1 MSFLND
7 KDKENEKNIS
17 VTLVTPDDSEKNAIV
32 ISFSEMWKYAKKFFA
47 LWISL
52 AVVAAFVSVGIA
64 YAFQKS
70 FYFGD
75 ATALIGLNYDGIDEG
90 LDPNGDELD
99 ITKIKSPSVI
109 ENALTNLD
117 MNIEQ
122 SDIIRQNL
130 NITGVVPEDAMD
142 EMSMYYD
149 VFTNGNNSA
158 LQAAQSI
165 LDSKFYPSK
174 YLVTFNYFKAGFS
187 FEEGKE
193 ILNEVLNSYRSYFFE
208 TYNYNVALGSSVSI
222 VDYTTYDYAEAVN
235 IFSNSIDSVTD
246 YLNNLKQGDTS
257 NFRSSATGYSFDDL
271 LAEASLI
278 KNNDLDRTS
287 SYVTINNITKND
299 KDSMVSYYK
308 YLVEQLERK
317 KAVSTST
324 LNSIND
330 SIASYEKD
338 PLIMVVGS
346 DNESS
351 TEENGKPVTKDVNKA
366 YDELVSQKI
375 DTQKTISSYSKSI
388 RYYNSIIS
396 AFNKSKSSSKEEI
409 AKAEDYLSVLND
421 RLQKLIDNTNKT
433 AEEYYSNVAF
443 ANAYKVLVPA
453 SGSQKEVVSSNVKMP
468 VLISEALL
476 FVIYLGIIVVGSI
489 VSVNKKKKEEI
500 IENPSNIDNE
510 TCE

>member
-17 VTLVTPDDSEKNAIV
+17 VTLVTPDDSEKNSIV
-32 ISFSEMWKYAKKFFA
+32 ISFAEMWKYAKKFFA

-52 AVVAAFVSVGIA
+52 AIVAVFVSVGIA

-70 FYFGD
+70 FYLGD
-75 ATALIGLNYDGIDEG
+75 ATALIGLNYDGVDKG
-90 LDPNGDELD
+90 LDPNGNKLD

-109 ENALTNLD
+109 ESALTNLD
-117 MNIEQ
+117 MNTEE

-130 NITGVVPEDAMD
+130 NITGVVPEDAMN
-142 EMSMYYD
+142 EMTMYYD
-149 VFTNGNNSA
+149 VFSNGSNSA

-165 LDSKFYPSK
+165 LDSKFYSSK

-208 TYNYNVALGSSVSI
+208 TYNYNVALGSSVSV

-235 IFSNSIDSVTD
+235 IFSNSLDSVTD
-246 YLNNLKQGDTS
+246 YLNNIKQSDTS
-257 NFRSSATGYSFDDL
+257 SFRSSVTGYSFDDL

-278 KNNDLDRTS
+278 KNNDLDRSS
-287 SYVTINNITKND
+287 SYITINNITKND
-299 KDSMVSYYK
+299 KDSMISYYK

-317 KAVSTST
+317 KAVSVST

-330 SIASYEKD
+330 SISSYEKD

-351 TEENGKPVTKDVNKA
+351 TEEDGKTVSQNINKA
-366 YDELVSQKI
+366 YDDLVSQKI
-375 DTQKTISSYSKSI
+375 DTQKTISSYSKNI

-396 AFNKSKSSSKEEI
+396 AFNKSRTSSKEEI

-443 ANAYKVLVPA
+443 ANAFKVLVPA
-453 SGSQKEVVSSNVKMP
+453 SGSQKEVVTSNMKMP
-468 VLISEALL
+468 VLMSEALL
-476 FVIYLGIIVVGSI
+476 FVTYIGIVVVGSI
-489 VSVNKKKKEEI
+489 VSANKKKKENTADNL
-500 IENPSNIDNE
+500 IETDDKTSE
-510 TCE
+510 

>member
-17 VTLVTPDDSEKNAIV
+17 VTLVTPDDSEKNSIV
-32 ISFSEMWKYAKKFFA
+32 ISFAEMWEYAKKFFA
-47 LWISL
+47 LWLSL
-52 AVVAAFVSVGIA
+52 AIVAAFVSVGIA

-70 FYFGD
+70 FYLGD
-75 ATALIGLNYDGIDEG
+75 ATALIGLNYDGINKG
-90 LDPNGDELD
+90 LDPNGNKLD

-109 ENALTNLD
+109 ESALTNLD
-117 MNIEQ
+117 MNTEE

-130 NITGVVPEDAMD
+130 NITGVVPEDAMN
-142 EMSMYYD
+142 EMTMYYD
-149 VFTNGNNSA
+149 VFSNGSNSA

-165 LDSKFYPSK
+165 LDSKFYSSK

-208 TYNYNVALGSSVSI
+208 TYNYNVALGSSVSV

-235 IFSNSIDSVTD
+235 IFSNSLDSVTD
-246 YLNNLKQGDTS
+246 YLNNIKQSDTS
-257 NFRSSATGYSFDDL
+257 SFRSSVTGYSFDDL

-278 KNNDLDRTS
+278 KNNDLDRSS
-287 SYVTINNITKND
+287 SYITINNITKND
-299 KDSMVSYYK
+299 KDSMISYYK

-317 KAVSTST
+317 KAVSVST

-330 SIASYEKD
+330 SISSYEKD

-346 DNESS
+346 DSESS
-351 TEENGKPVTKDVNKA
+351 TEEDGKTVSQNINKA
-366 YDELVSQKI
+366 YDDLVSQKI
-375 DTQKTISSYSKSI
+375 DTQKTISSYSKNI

-396 AFNKSKSSSKEEI
+396 AFNKSRTSSKEEI

-443 ANAYKVLVPA
+443 ANTFKVLVPA
-453 SGSQKEVVSSNVKMP
+453 SGSQKEVVTSNMKMP
-468 VLISEALL
+468 VLMSEALL
-476 FVIYLGIIVVGSI
+476 FVAYIGIIVVGSI
-489 VSVNKKKKEEI
+489 VSANKKKKENTADNL
-500 IENPSNIDNE
+500 IETDGKTSE
-510 TCE
+510 

>member
-1 MSFLND
+1 ML
-7 KDKENEKNIS
+7 
-17 VTLVTPDDSEKNAIV
+17 
-32 ISFSEMWKYAKKFFA
+32 
-47 LWISL
+47 
-52 AVVAAFVSVGIA
+52 
-64 YAFQKS
+64 
-70 FYFGD
+70 
-75 ATALIGLNYDGIDEG
+75 
-90 LDPNGDELD
+90 
-99 ITKIKSPSVI
+99 
-109 ENALTNLD
+109 
-117 MNIEQ
+117 
-122 SDIIRQNL
+122 
-130 NITGVVPEDAMD
+130 
-142 EMSMYYD
+142 
-149 VFTNGNNSA
+149 
-158 LQAAQSI
+158 
-165 LDSKFYPSK
+165 
-174 YLVTFNYFKAGFS
+174 
-187 FEEGKE
+187 
-193 ILNEVLNSYRSYFFE
+193 
-208 TYNYNVALGSSVSI
+208 
-222 VDYTTYDYAEAVN
+222 
-235 IFSNSIDSVTD
+235 
-246 YLNNLKQGDTS
+246 
-257 NFRSSATGYSFDDL
+257 FRS
-271 LAEASLI
+271 

-317 KAVSTST
+317 KAVSAST

-346 DNESS
+346 DSESS
-351 TEENGKPVTKDVNKA
+351 TEENGKTVTKDVNKA

-476 FVIYLGIIVVGSI
+476 FVVYMGIIVIGSI
-489 VSVNKKKKEEI
+489 ISANKKKKEEI
-500 IENPSNIDNE
+500 IENPSDVDNE
-510 TCE
+510 IRE

>member
-17 VTLVTPDDSEKNAIV
+17 VTLVTPDDSEKNSIV
-32 ISFSEMWKYAKKFFA
+32 ISFAEMWKYAKKFFA

-52 AVVAAFVSVGIA
+52 AIVAVFVSVGIA

-70 FYFGD
+70 FYLGD
-75 ATALIGLNYDGIDEG
+75 ATALIGLNYDGVDKG
-90 LDPNGDELD
+90 LDPNGNKLD

-109 ENALTNLD
+109 ESALTNLD
-117 MNIEQ
+117 MNTEE

-130 NITGVVPEDAMD
+130 NITGVVPEDAMN
-142 EMSMYYD
+142 EMTMYYD
-149 VFTNGNNSA
+149 VFSNGSNSA

-165 LDSKFYPSK
+165 LDSKFYSSK

-208 TYNYNVALGSSVSI
+208 TYNYNVALGSSVSV

-235 IFSNSIDSVTD
+235 IFSNSLDSVTD
-246 YLNNLKQGDTS
+246 YLNNIKQSDTS
-257 NFRSSATGYSFDDL
+257 SFRSSVTGYSFDDL

-278 KNNDLDRTS
+278 KNNDLDRSS
-287 SYVTINNITKND
+287 SYITINNITKND
-299 KDSMVSYYK
+299 KDSMISYYK

-317 KAVSTST
+317 KAVSVST

-330 SIASYEKD
+330 SISSYEKD

-346 DNESS
+346 DSESS
-351 TEENGKPVTKDVNKA
+351 TEEDGKTVSQNINKA
-366 YDELVSQKI
+366 YDDLVSQKI
-375 DTQKTISSYSKSI
+375 DTQKTISSYSKNI

-396 AFNKSKSSSKEEI
+396 AFNKSRTSSKEEI

-443 ANAYKVLVPA
+443 ANAFKVLVPA
-453 SGSQKEVVSSNVKMP
+453 SGSQKEVVTSNMKMP
-468 VLISEALL
+468 VLMSEALL
-476 FVIYLGIIVVGSI
+476 FVAYIGIIVVGSI
-489 VSVNKKKKEEI
+489 VSANKKKKENTADNL
-500 IENPSNIDNE
+500 IETDDKTSE
-510 TCE
+510 